1 MRRAEFFSSL
11 LCAAFVA
18 GWVAFGV
25 LLVLIMAC
33 AVEVLIR

>member
-1 MRRAEFFSSL
+1 MKRAEFFSSL

-25 LLVLIMAC
+25 LLVLI
-33 AVEVLIR
+33 VTGVVTSL